1 MMLSKL
7 FPSWIAAKMM
17 SAYQE
22 TLPSPSILS
31 LSQATLLTISW
42 TIDTLLSPLLPPRIT
57 VDHIFNTS
65 NTCFELQAF
74 DMHYSIIDNC
84 CESKIQCDA
93 AGCPNQKLQRQ
104 IQSRCRLNTL
114 ESGPITL
121 VLDSAIVQQNPSEV
135 GRIRVAWQHNT

>member
-1 MMLSKL
+1 
-7 FPSWIAAKMM
+7 MM

-31 LSQATLLTISW
+31 LSQATLLTVSW
-42 TIDTLLSPLLPPRIT
+42 TIDTLLSPLLPHRIT

-84 CESKIQCDA
+84 CESKIKCDA
-93 AGCPNQKLQRQ
+93 CWLPKSEGAEANT
-104 IQSRCRLNTL
+104 IQMPT
-114 ESGPITL
+114 
-121 VLDSAIVQQNPSEV
+121 
-135 GRIRVAWQHNT
+135 QHA